1 MPDNNLVNVVNR
13 AMLMGKE
20 RELRGV
26 IEKLQVI
33 VEGADDLTKE
43 QLIESLKAFINKW
56 QKDAQGYLEKAA
68 EFGGPQGPQG

>member
-20 RELRGV
+20 RELRSV
-26 IEKLQVI
+26 VEKLQVI

-43 QLIESLKAFINKW
+43 QLLESLNAFISKW
-56 QKDAQGYLEKAA
+56 QQDAQGYREKAA
-68 EFGGPQGPQG
+68 AFGGSQDAQG

>member
-1 MPDNNLVNVVNR
+1 MSDNNLVNVVNR

-20 RELRGV
+20 RELRSV

-33 VEGADDLTKE
+33 VEGAKDLTKE
-43 QLIESLKAFINKW
+43 QLVESLNAFIAKW
-56 QKDAQGYLEKAA
+56 QKDAQGYREKAA